1 MINRIYKISE
11 ASAYLGISINSLKT
25 LANNNKINSFKTDG
39 EHRRFREDDLDTYMG
54 VKKEKQ
60 ERLTVIY
67 ARCSTAKQKENL
79 ERQKDRL
86 RKHAEEK
93 GYKYL
98 MIDEIASGINE
109 KRKGIHKLIKMCFEG
124 KVERILIEY
133 KDRLARFGY
142 EYLDAIFRNLE
153 VIVEIVE
160 IKEKKYEEELAEDI
174 MKILTCYSAR
184 YYGARGGRK
193 KKIEPVKEPNESN
206 GI

>member
-1 MINRIYKISE
+1 MKIYKITE

-98 MIDEIASGINE
+98 VIDEIASGINE

>member
-1 MINRIYKISE
+1 MKIYKITE
-11 ASAYLGISINSLKT
+11 ASNYLGVSINTLKT
-25 LANNNKINSFKTDG
+25 LANNNKINSFKTNG

-54 VKKEKQ
+54 VKKERQ

-86 RKHAEEK
+86 RKHAEEQ

-142 EYLDAIFRNLE
+142 EYLDAIFKNLE
-153 VIVEIVE
+153 VIVEMLEDLVTATV
-160 IKEKKYEEELAEDI
+160 KAEYDMYHHQSQLLSAIRRLKVI
-174 MKILTCYSAR
+174 MKR
-184 YYGARGGRK
+184 
-193 KKIEPVKEPNESN
+193 NE
-206 GI
+206 I

>member
-1 MINRIYKISE
+1 MKIYKITE

-39 EHRRFREDDLDTYMG
+39 EHRRFREDDLDSYMG

-193 KKIEPVKEPNESN
+193 KKTEPVKEPNESN

>member
-1 MINRIYKISE
+1 MKIYKITE
-11 ASAYLGISINSLKT
+11 ASEYLGISINSVKT
-25 LANNNKINSFKTDG
+25 LANNGKLNSFKTDG
-39 EHRRFREDDLDTYMG
+39 RHRRFREEDLDAYMG

-67 ARCSTAKQKENL
+67 ARCSTDKQKENL

-86 RKHAEEK
+86 RKYAEEK
-93 GYKYL
+93 NYKYFI
-98 MIDEIASGINE
+98 IDEIASGINE

-124 KVERILIEY
+124 KVERVLIEY

-153 VIVEIVE
+153 VIVEIME
-160 IKEKKYEEELAEDI
+160 TKEKKYEEELAEDI

-193 KKIEPVKEPNESN
+193 KKNEQENEPNESN